1 MIIIFL
7 FSLMLLFSSN
17 NLIINKNLA
26 YDETKLD
33 LPIFQMNNAYG
44 VVSNTDN
51 INFVAV
57 GDWDCN
63 SETEDTVDN
72 IIDKDPELILA
83 LGDLSYDDSAEC
95 WLELIEPIVDR
106 TKITIGNHENESSTK
121 LKDFMEFFKLE
132 KQYYS
137 FNYKNIHFLALS
149 TEVPY
154 DDDSQQYEF
163 AINDLE
169 KYSTDSSI
177 DWIIVFFHR
186 QSYSSAAHI
195 EDEEYFR
202 DTYHPLFDKYKVDL
216 ALQSHLHVYERNYP
230 INFNND
236 NKDEPIMKDR
246 NSNLY
251 ENPTGTIFITVGTG
265 GAHEMKLADNK
276 DYFSAIGIESE
287 FGILNINVENDN
299 GSNDDD
305 NNIRILTGSFIQN
318 EDDEEYNILDQFKIS
333 KDKLKL

>member
-1 MIIIFL
+1 M
-7 FSLMLLFSSN
+7 LFSSN
-17 NLIINKNLA
+17 NLLINRNLA

-33 LPIFQMNNAYG
+33 LHIFQLNNAYG
-44 VVSNTDN
+44 VVSD
-51 INFVAV
+51 IDDFNFVAV

-63 SETEDTVDN
+63 SETEDTVNN

-83 LGDLSYDDSAEC
+83 LGDLSYDDSTEC
-95 WLELIEPIVDR
+95 WLELIEPIADR

-121 LKDFMEFFKLE
+121 LKDFMEFFELE

-216 ALQSHLHVYERNYP
+216 ALQSHLHAYERTHP

-236 NKDEPIMKDR
+236 NKDEPIIKDR

-299 GSNDDD
+299 GSSNDDD

-318 EDDEEYNILDQFKIS
+318 EDDEEYNILDEFKIS
-333 KDKLKL
+333 KNNLKL

>member
-1 MIIIFL
+1 
-7 FSLMLLFSSN
+7 MLLFNSN
-17 NLIINKNLA
+17 NLLINGNLA

-33 LPIFQMNNAYG
+33 LHTFQINNAYG

-51 INFVAV
+51 FNFVAV

-83 LGDLSYDDSAEC
+83 LGDLSYDDNAEC
-95 WLELIEPIVDR
+95 WLELIEPIADR

-121 LKDFMEFFKLE
+121 LKDFMEFFELE

-154 DDDSQQYEF
+154 GDDSQQYEF

-216 ALQSHLHVYERNYP
+216 ALQSHLHVYERSYP

-236 NKDEPIMKDR
+236 NKDEPIIKDR

-287 FGILNINVENDN
+287 FGILNINVEDDN
-299 GSNDDD
+299 GNNGNNG

-333 KDKLKL
+333 KDNLKL

>member
-17 NLIINKNLA
+17 NLLINKNLA

-51 INFVAV
+51 FNFVAV

-72 IIDKDPELILA
+72 IIDKDPELSLA

-121 LKDFMEFFKLE
+121 LKDFMEFFELE

-169 KYSTDSSI
+169 KYSTESSI
-177 DWIIVFFHR
+177 DRIIKFFHR

-216 ALQSHLHVYERNYP
+216 ALQGHLHAYERTYP
-230 INFNND
+230 INFNSND
-236 NKDEPIMKDR
+236 ENEPIIKDT
-246 NSNLY
+246 NPNTY

-265 GAHEMKLADNK
+265 GAHEMELANNK
-276 DYFSAIGIESE
+276 DFSAAGIDNE
-287 FGILNINVENDN
+287 FGILNINVENNNNDN
-299 GSNDDD
+299 SIDNK

-318 EDDEEYNILDQFKIS
+318 EDDEEYNILDQFRI
-333 KDKLKL
+333 

>member
-1 MIIIFL
+1 
-7 FSLMLLFSSN
+7 MLLFSSN
-17 NLIINKNLA
+17 NLLINKNLA

-51 INFVAV
+51 FNFVAV

-72 IIDKDPELILA
+72 IIDKDPELSLA

-216 ALQSHLHVYERNYP
+216 ALQSHLHAYERTYP

-236 NKDEPIMKDR
+236 NKDEPIIKDR

-333 KDKLKL
+333 KDKIVKY

>member
-1 MIIIFL
+1 
-7 FSLMLLFSSN
+7 MLLFNSN
-17 NLIINKNLA
+17 NLLINGNLA

-33 LPIFQMNNAYG
+33 LHIFQTNNAYG

-51 INFVAV
+51 FNFVAV

-72 IIDKDPELILA
+72 LIDKDPELILA
-83 LGDLSYDDSAEC
+83 LGDLSYDDNAEC
-95 WLELIEPIVDR
+95 WLELIEPIADR

-121 LKDFMEFFKLE
+121 LKDFMEFFELE

-149 TEVPY
+149 TEVQY
-154 DDDSQQYEF
+154 GDDSQQYEF

-216 ALQSHLHVYERNYP
+216 ALQSHLHVYERSYP

-236 NKDEPIMKDR
+236 NKDEPIIKDR

-287 FGILNINVENDN
+287 FGILNINVEDDN
-299 GSNDDD
+299 GNNGNNG

-333 KDKLKL
+333 KDNLKL

>member
-1 MIIIFL
+1 
-7 FSLMLLFSSN
+7 MLLFSSN
-17 NLIINKNLA
+17 NLLINKNLA

-33 LPIFQMNNAYG
+33 LPIFRMNNAYG

-51 INFVAV
+51 FNFVAV
-57 GDWDCN
+57 GDWDCT

-95 WLELIEPIVDR
+95 WLELIEPIADR
-106 TKITIGNHENESSTK
+106 TKIALGNHENESSTK
-121 LKDFMEFFKLE
+121 LKDFMEFFELE

-137 FNYKNIHFLALS
+137 FNYKNVHFLALS

-154 DDDSQQYEF
+154 GDDSQQYEF

-236 NKDEPIMKDR
+236 NKDEPIIKDR
-246 NSNLY
+246 NPNLY

-265 GAHEMKLADNK
+265 GAHEIKLADNK

-299 GSNDDD
+299 GSSNDDKD

-333 KDKLKL
+333 KDNLKL

>member
-7 FSLMLLFSSN
+7 FSLMLLFNSN
-17 NLIINKNLA
+17 NLLINGNLA

-33 LPIFQMNNAYG
+33 LHTFQINNAYG

-51 INFVAV
+51 FNFVAV

-83 LGDLSYDDSAEC
+83 LGDLSYDDNAEC
-95 WLELIEPIVDR
+95 WLELIEPISDR

-121 LKDFMEFFKLE
+121 LKDFMEFFELE

-154 DDDSQQYEF
+154 GDDSQQYEF

-216 ALQSHLHVYERNYP
+216 ALQSHLHVYERSYP

-236 NKDEPIMKDR
+236 NKDEPIIKDR

-287 FGILNINVENDN
+287 FGILNINVEDDN
-299 GSNDDD
+299 GNNG

-333 KDKLKL
+333 KDNLKL